1 MVVKNM
7 TREKNIPEEKIKKVL
22 EKKLPRTGEH
32 RSKPKNFSHGNT
44 EYMQQNPH
52 RDTDDKKKK

>member
-1 MVVKNM
+1 M
-7 TREKNIPEEKIKKVL
+7 TREKNIPEEKIKKAL